1 MAQNTTAAAVVASP
15 TTMEAIDA
23 VVKPLVDSAVGA
35 TEKAA
40 TVGLDAIGGVV
51 LFIFASSQQ
60 TANEQQDTINGHT
73 KKDSAE
79 PEPAAASG
87 GQGVRGGKKDRSGQ
101 GNIDQLEG
109 LEHAQQQTNKSSK
122 GQYGLKTNKS
132 KQNIDNA
139 NKRIKSIDD
148 AVE

>member
-1 MAQNTTAAAVVASP
+1 M
-15 TTMEAIDA
+15 
-23 VVKPLVDSAVGA
+23 
-35 TEKAA
+35 
-40 TVGLDAIGGVV
+40 
-51 LFIFASSQQ
+51 
-60 TANEQQDTINGHT
+60 
-73 KKDSAE
+73 
-79 PEPAAASG
+79 
-87 GQGVRGGKKDRSGQ
+87 RGGKKDRSGQ

>member
-1 MAQNTTAAAVVASP
+1 
-15 TTMEAIDA
+15 MEAIDA

-60 TANEQQDTINGHT
+60 TADEAHDTVHKT
-73 KKDSAE
+73 DSEKKDSAE

-109 LEHAQQQTNKSSK
+109 LQNTQKNVTKAGGYRISDK
-122 GQYGLKTNKS
+122 KS

-139 NKRIKSIDD
+139 NKKIKSLED
-148 AVE
+148 VENQ

>member
-1 MAQNTTAAAVVASP
+1 
-15 TTMEAIDA
+15 MEAIDA
-23 VVKPLVDSAVGA
+23 VVKPLVDSAIGA

-51 LFIFASSQQ
+51 LFIFASSQE
-60 TANEQQDTINGHT
+60 AGSSKELEAE
-73 KKDSAE
+73 KRAEEKFEKDQAE
-79 PEPAAASG
+79 PQAASG

-101 GNIDQLEG
+101 GNVDQLEG

-122 GQYGLKTNKS
+122 GQYGLKTDKS

-139 NKRIKSIDD
+139 NKRIKSLEDS
-148 AVE
+148 VE

>member
-1 MAQNTTAAAVVASP
+1 MIDKIIVTV
-15 TTMEAIDA
+15 EAG
-23 VVKPLVDSAVGA
+23 V
-35 TEKAA
+35 EK
-40 TVGLDAIGGVV
+40 GLDISLGAVAGVV
-51 LFIFASSQQ
+51 GFIFASSQQ
-60 TANEQQDTINGHT
+60 TADEAHDTVHRT
-73 KKDSAE
+73 DSEKKDSAE

-132 KQNIDNA
+132 QQNIDNA
-139 NKRIKSIDD
+139 NKRIKSLED